1 MWNHSV
7 KRVLAAQALLTLATT
22 AAAWLAFTAAAAAGA
37 LYGGA
42 TALAVTLL
50 GAWRLTRIS
59 GARGGLLHLYLGL
72 AERYGLAIALLTI
85 AFTLTPLPAAAAVTG
100 FAIAQLGAPVA
111 GVRRG

>member
-7 KRVLAAQALLTLATT
+7 RRVLAAQALLTLATA

-85 AFTLTPLPAAAAVTG
+85 AFTLTDLPAAAAITG
-100 FAIAQLGAPVA
+100 FAVAQLGAPVA